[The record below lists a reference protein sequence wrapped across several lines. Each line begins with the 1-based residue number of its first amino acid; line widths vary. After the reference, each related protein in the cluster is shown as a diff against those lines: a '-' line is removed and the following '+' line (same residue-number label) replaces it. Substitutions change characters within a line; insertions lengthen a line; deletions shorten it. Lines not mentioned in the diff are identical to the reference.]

1 MDGLATDRLASP
13 SNGSGGSPM
22 SIRTRQSVVFA
33 TLAAS
38 VLLLVSVAAQPL
50 GALGTGLSIVEGQDQ
65 GGQTREFVVSG
76 DHYAFS
82 PSSIPVNKND
92 LVKVTFTAKD
102 MPHSF
107 TVEGYRIMKRAGAG
121 QTVTF
126 EFRADQA
133 GSFPFYCN
141 LSQDEKCKDMKGT
154 LTVR

>member
-1 MDGLATDRLASP
+1 
-13 SNGSGGSPM
+13 M

-107 TVEGYRIMKRAGAG
+107 TIDGPYRISKRANAG
-121 QTVTF
+121 QSVTF
-126 EFRADQA
+126 EFRADQP
-133 GSFPFYCN
+133 GNFTIYCA
-141 LSQDEKCKDMKGT
+141 LSQDPKCSEMKGT
-154 LTVR
+154 LQVR